1 MELPMFIP
9 KIAFNGKRV
18 FFTSDTHFFHANVI
32 SYNDR
37 PFDSVKQMNQTLIN
51 NWNRMVRKG
60 DVIFHLGDFAFGGK
74 KHWNSILGQLNGK
87 IYLVLGN
94 HDMNSFKWALA
105 ERFEQ
110 VALEMYAIIDGQHIR
125 LAHEP
130 FLCYGGS
137 DHNVW
142 QLFGHV
148 HSREN
153 KNGPYADRL
162 SMLLPLQYDV
172 GVDNNDYTPVSF
184 EQVRE
189 ILSCRMT
196 SKSNIL
202 TKQ

>member
-1 MELPMFIP
+1 MFIP

-32 SYNDR
+32 SFSDR
-37 PFDSVKQMNQTLIN
+37 PFDTVEQMNKMLIE
-51 NWNRMVRKG
+51 NWNRVVRKN
-60 DVIFHLGDFAFGGK
+60 DVVFHLGDFVFGGK
-74 KHWNSILGQLNGK
+74 KHWNSILDQLNGK

-94 HDMNSFKWALA
+94 HDLANFKTSLV

-125 LAHEP
+125 LSHEP

-137 DHNVW
+137 NHNTW

-153 KNGPYADRL
+153 HGGRYADRL

-189 ILSCRMT
+189 ILSCLMT
-196 SKSNIL
+196 SKSNS
-202 TKQ
+202 

>member
-1 MELPMFIP
+1 MEPTMFIS

-32 SYNDR
+32 SYSDR
-37 PFDSVKQMNQTLIN
+37 PFDSVEQMNQTLIG
-51 NWNRMVRKG
+51 NWNRVVRKN
-60 DVIFHLGDFAFGGK
+60 DVVFHLGDFAFGGK
-74 KHWNSILGQLNGK
+74 KHWNSILDQLNGK
-87 IYLVLGN
+87 IYLMLGN
-94 HDMNSFKWALA
+94 HDMGNFKWALT

-125 LAHEP
+125 LTHEP

-137 DHNVW
+137 NHNVW
-142 QLFGHV
+142 QLFGHI
-148 HSREN
+148 HSQEN
-153 KNGPYADRL
+153 KNGPYAERL

-196 SKSNIL
+196 SKRNII

>member
-1 MELPMFIP
+1 MFIP
-9 KIAFNGKRV
+9 KIVFNGKRV
-18 FFTSDTHFFHANVI
+18 FFTSDTHFYHANVI

-37 PFDSVKQMNQTLIN
+37 PFDSVEQMNQTLIN
-51 NWNRMVRKG
+51 NWNRMVRKS

-74 KHWNSILGQLNGK
+74 KHWNSILDQLNGK

-153 KNGPYADRL
+153 KNGPYAGRL

-196 SKSNIL
+196 SKSNI
-202 TKQ
+202 